1 VPPGLPVL
9 IALGDSVTS
18 GHHGGGKTT
27 VCDDSGY
34 GYPARVFANL
44 KAASGEDWFLAEQYV
59 NLAHSGFGTQ
69 QVLQGGT
76 NGCGASFDA
85 PITDAVTLLKQH
97 VDAGVPN
104 QVVISVGI
112 NNTDWVKVLEGVV
125 FAVVLGQKMTA
136 DDCATSLA
144 KWNGPNVA
152 FIDGD
157 AGIFQ
162 GILSILGQLV
172 EADPRVQISFLGYYN
187 MANTGFSNTDKSGPY
202 APAVCNTAVADGK
215 KAINN
220 WIQEAIATSTAAGN
234 TTFVD
239 TSFLDGKNDELQQ
252 LTGKGLGVS
261 TTGWPH
267 PNDAGHND
275 IGDHIVPPPGG

>member
-27 VCDDSGY
+27 VCDDPSY

-44 KAASGEDWFLAEQYV
+44 QSASGEDWFLADQYV

-69 QVLQGGT
+69 EVLQGGA
-76 NGCGASFDA
+76 NACKASFGA

-97 VDAGVPN
+97 AGSGVPN

-112 NNTDWVKVLEGVV
+112 NNTNWVTVLEGVGL
-125 FAVVLGQKMTA
+125 AVALGQKMTA
-136 DDCATSLA
+136 AQCAA
-144 KWNGPNVA
+144 KIATWNGPNVA

-157 AGIFQ
+157 TGIFQ
-162 GILSILGQLV
+162 GVLSIVNQLV
-172 EADPRVQISFLGYYN
+172 EADPRAQISFVGYYN
-187 MANTGFSNTDKSGPY
+187 MANTGFSNTDNSGPY
-202 APAVCNTAVADGK
+202 APAVCSAAVADSQ

-220 WIQEAIATSTAAGN
+220 WIQEAIGAGGN

-239 TSFLDGKNDELQQ
+239 TSFLDGKNAELQQ
-252 LTGKGLGVS
+252 LTGKGLNVS
-261 TTGWPH
+261 STGWPH
-267 PNDAGHND
+267 PNAAGHKD
-275 IGDHIVPPPGG
+275 IGDHVVPPPGG